1 MSGIASI
8 LLQVA
13 PWVKTVLVVVLLSMA
28 LIQVV
33 RLAPPIRRRGDAIA
47 DADQLGQLLG
57 HTGRA
62 LTPMR
67 PVGTCDFDGH
77 RVECVAESGY
87 VESDKLITVI
97 RVEGTQLTV
106 RVTDEA

>member
-1 MSGIASI
+1 MSEMASI

-13 PWVKTVLVVVLLSMA
+13 PWVKTLLVVIVLLIA
-28 LIQVV
+28 VIQVV
-33 RLAPPIRRRGDAIA
+33 RLAPPIRRRGDAIV
-47 DADQLGQLLG
+47 DTDQLSQLLG
-57 HTGRA
+57 RTGRA